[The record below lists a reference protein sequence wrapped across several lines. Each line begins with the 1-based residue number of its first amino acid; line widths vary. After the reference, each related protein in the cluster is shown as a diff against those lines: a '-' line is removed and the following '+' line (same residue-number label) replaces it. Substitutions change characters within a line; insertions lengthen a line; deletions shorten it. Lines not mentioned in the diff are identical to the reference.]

1 MPEVELSVAQY
12 YHERT
17 KYHPETL
24 ARQAQ
29 PIDWDAQPS
38 PYKDYKFGLSLDLK
52 PSALDTLDEPAANW
66 WRRLSKLLYC
76 TYGITA
82 RLPQMGMVLRSAPS
96 AGGLYPAEVYV
107 VSRGND
113 RLGVGLYHYQV
124 KTHSLLQVWDDP
136 IWPALQEACFE
147 HPTLAQATLAVITT
161 AVFQRSVWRYGD
173 RAYRRIYLD
182 TGHLLGNLALASTLA
197 EYTAIPIGGFDD
209 DRLERL
215 LFLEPDREGVTAVV
229 ALSDRTA
236 LATEGGIATT
246 PDSKDDHPNI
256 ARALPSPVD
265 RTYPDL
271 PDGALLSYLHRATRI
286 TGQDGPIMP
295 PWLVQEPPLS
305 TDKYNLPFGLKLPL
319 THHPID
325 WGDRLQTLERTILH
339 RRSTRAYSGDSLSS
353 DELSSILGF
362 AYQPQQYADQGLD
375 SRPAL
380 FDPYLI
386 NTFVAVSDVRGLETG
401 CYYYAPH
408 SNELRQ
414 IRFKNF
420 RNELH
425 FLCLGQE
432 LGRDAA
438 AVVFQT
444 ADLAAAI
451 ERYGDRAYRYLH
463 LDSGHYGQRLN
474 LAAISLGLGASGIAG
489 FFDDQVNDVLGIPNT
504 EAVLYITT
512 LGQTRRRS

>member
-52 PSALDTLDEPAANW
+52 PSALDALDEPAANW

-82 RLPQMGMVLRSAPS
+82 RLPQMGMALRAAPS

-107 VSRGND
+107 ISRGDD
-113 RLGVGLYHYQV
+113 RLSAGLYHYQV

-136 IWPALQEACFE
+136 IWTTLQEACFE
-147 HPTLAQATLAVITT
+147 HPALERATLAVVTT
-161 AVFQRSVWRYGD
+161 AVFQRSAWRYGD

-182 TGHLLGNLALASTLA
+182 TGHLLGNLALASALA
-197 EYTAIPIGGFDD
+197 HYTATPIGGFDD

-229 ALSDRTA
+229 ALSEMAEEAPDVAAPELDPDR
-236 LATEGGIATT
+236 
-246 PDSKDDHPNI
+246 PQI
-256 ARALPSPVD
+256 ARALPSPID
-265 RTYPDL
+265 RAYPTL

-286 TGQDGPIMP
+286 TEQAAGPIAP
-295 PWLVQEPPLS
+295 DWLVQEPPPS
-305 TDKYNLPFGLKLPL
+305 ADKYNLPFGLKLPV
-319 THHPID
+319 TERAID

-339 RRSTRAYSGDSLSS
+339 RRSTRAYSGDSLSF
-353 DELSSILGF
+353 DELSSILDF
-362 AYQPQQYADQGLD
+362 AYQPQHYADQGLD
-375 SRPAL
+375 PQPAL
-380 FDPYLI
+380 FDPHLI

-474 LAAISLGLGASGIAG
+474 LAAIGLGLGASGIAG

-512 LGQTRRRS
+512 LGQSRRRA